1 MQCDICFRTGG
12 SRLPFL
18 CPTDA
23 RNRLYEPRIQ
33 NARVLLEK
41 DALDR
46 QISNLLSPQVQFTG
60 EKGNSLQGPASGP
73 YCASI
78 LAEREQTVDR
88 TQQIITQA
96 DELRAKVESARQE
109 IAKKKA
115 LIASRKS
122 DLASALNGVDSRRTK
137 QVEDVEKGLRMTK
150 YKWNQAHTTTAAS
163 RAFLCGEAAKLYGL
177 KRARRNSG
185 SEEYRI
191 GGVNIVDL
199 RTMNSKSSHFVGDNN
214 EPVPVASS
222 PAQIST
228 ALSHIVHLLMLSTH
242 YLAVRLPAEITLPH
256 RDYPLPTIFNLTSSY
271 KHGDVPFPGI
281 SGQSSNTSPTA
292 SRQPEQPNQPR
303 PRPLFIKKPLPLL
316 ATEDPSGYGLFLE
329 GVTLL
334 AYDVAWLCKS
344 QGIPV
349 GEDKEPSFQD
359 ICNIGKN
366 LYNLL
371 LGSRSRPVPTSRV
384 PSAQS
389 TPTKSTRDTETEPE
403 DRKNVPAVTMGQYSH
418 GSAHSFLGSAEG
430 TYFVRSWKLPN
441 PIKLAGEL
449 KLKLLSEVANAEWE
463 VLDEDAWQVD
473 DEMGDD
479 GVVVGA
485 RKEVDKAPNLG
496 MQSFMSM
503 RTVMEAVETVGGDG
517 ARKPGTNGWTKL
529 KPR

>member
-41 DALDR
+41 DALDQ
-46 QISNLLSPQVQFTG
+46 QISTLLSSQSQSASPKSHPPEGQPVGPDIAAIFA
-60 EKGNSLQGPASGP
+60 EKDKA
-73 YCASI
+73 
-78 LAEREQTVDR
+78 VDR

-96 DELRAKVESARQE
+96 DELRAKVDSARE
-109 IAKKKA
+109 DIVKRKA
-115 LIASRKS
+115 LLARRRS
-122 DLASALNGVDSRRTK
+122 DLASAVNGVDSRRAR
-137 QVEDVEKGLRMTK
+137 QVEDVEKGIRMTK
-150 YKWNQAHTTTAAS
+150 YKWNQGHATTAAS

-185 SEEYRI
+185 TEEYRI
-191 GGVNIVDL
+191 GGVSIVDL
-199 RTMNSKSSHFVGDNN
+199 RTMNT
-214 EPVPVASS
+214 AS

-242 YLAVRLPAEITLPH
+242 YLAIRLPAEITLPH

-271 KHGDVPFPGI
+271 KHADVPFPGT

-303 PRPLFIKKPLPLL
+303 PRPLFITKPLPLL

-334 AYDVAWLCKS
+334 AYDVAWVCKS

-349 GEDKEPSFQD
+349 GEDSKEPSFED

-371 LGSRSRPVPTSRV
+371 LGSRPRPAPPSRV

-389 TPTKSTRDTETEPE
+389 TPTKSSRDTEAETE
-403 DRKNVPAVTMGQYSH
+403 DRKKPAAAMGQYSH
-418 GSAHSFLGSAEG
+418 GSAHSSLGTAEG
-430 TYFVRSWKLPN
+430 TYFIRSWKLPN
-441 PIKLAGEL
+441 PMKLAGEL
-449 KLKLLSEVANAEWE
+449 KSKLMSEVANAEWE
-463 VLDEDAWQVD
+463 VLDQDAWQVD

-485 RKEVDKAPNLG
+485 RKEGDRATGLG

-503 RTVMEAVETVGGDG
+503 RTVMDAVEMVSGDSV
-517 ARKPGTNGWTKL
+517 RKPGTSGTNGWTKL